1 MYDYLVHI
9 LILICIYSILSMSFS
24 LALGYTGLP
33 VFAQPA
39 FFAIGAYAA
48 AFMSAAGVPF
58 WIEIFLSG
66 AVAAVVAFLMSFAA
80 LQLRG
85 DYFAIVTLGF
95 SEITRLVLLNESARY
110 SAAGDVGIVGVTR
123 PTFLGLDFNS
133 LPHFFFLAFGFMLLT
148 FIVLRRLVASPYGR
162 VIRAIREDEDVT
174 DVIGKNTRQFKVEVL
189 MLLGFFAGI
198 AGSLWAHYIQFVH
211 PTQFTPDLLVFIL
224 ASVVLFSEA
233 SIPGA
238 ILGSA
243 FMVAFPELMRFLGLP
258 EGSVGA
264 LRLLIMGLTVV
275 VIILLREH
283 RRGRNGGRTVAS
295 E

>member
-9 LILICIYSILSMSFS
+9 LILICIYSVLTMSFS

-33 VFAQPA
+33 VFSQPA

-58 WIEIFLSG
+58 WLEIFLSG
-66 AVAAVVAFLMSFAA
+66 AVAACVAFVMSFAA

-95 SEITRLVLLNESARY
+95 SEITRLALLNESARY
-110 SAAGDVGIVGVTR
+110 SAAGDVGIVGVAR
-123 PTFLGLDFNS
+123 PTFAGLDFNS
-133 LPHFFFLAFGFMLLT
+133 LPHFLILAFGIMLLT
-148 FIVLRRLVASPYGR
+148 FVVLRRLVHSPYGR
-162 VIRAIREDEDVT
+162 VIRAIRDDEDVT
-174 DVIGKNTRQFKVEVL
+174 DVIGKDTRQFKVEVL
-189 MLLGFFAGI
+189 MLVGFFAGI

-224 ASVVLFSEA
+224 ASVVLFNEA
-233 SIPGA
+233 SIGGA

-258 EGSVGA
+258 ESSVGA

-283 RRGRNGGRTVAS
+283 RRGRNGRRTVAS